1 MKWRWAELANY
12 GKGQGKKVGVMSRP
26 LIGLHTFVGIGALF
40 GGVAALLN
48 PYEPLGMPVEALEY
62 SPFDNYLIPGIIL
75 LTIVGLGS
83 IISALM
89 LYSGSRFRGCVSA
102 IFSWAL
108 VIWIVVQWANRSHF
122 VNGNYVEAS
131 VISCQRDYSDFPR
144 EESIPL
150 VGSSLSTRG
159 CFADPVLLP
168 GAAGNCALL
177 RE

>member
-108 VIWIVVQWANRSHF
+108 VIWIVVQCLMLRTIHVLHIIF
-122 VNGNYVEAS
+122 LIIGLTE
-131 VISCQRDYSDFPR
+131 VI
-144 EESIPL
+144 
-150 VGSSLSTRG
+150 LSTATMLRHQL
-159 CFADPVLLP
+159 FPV
-168 GAAGNCALL
+168 NVIIRIF
-177 RE
+177 REKNLYP